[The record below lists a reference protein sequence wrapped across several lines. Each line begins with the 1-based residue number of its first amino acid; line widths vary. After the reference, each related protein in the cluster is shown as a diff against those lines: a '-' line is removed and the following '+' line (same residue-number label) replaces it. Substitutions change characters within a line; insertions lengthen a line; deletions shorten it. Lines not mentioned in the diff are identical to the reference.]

1 MYIKPGSLMT
11 LVTQSLN
18 VSFWNEDTMSCGHCS
33 VVWLNARAKNYFEKK
48 HKKKSLRKECT
59 MNISRL

>member
-33 VVWLNARAKNYFEKK
+33 VVWLNARAKIHFEKK
-48 HKKKSLRKECT
+48 QKKKVCVK
-59 MNISRL
+59 NAQ